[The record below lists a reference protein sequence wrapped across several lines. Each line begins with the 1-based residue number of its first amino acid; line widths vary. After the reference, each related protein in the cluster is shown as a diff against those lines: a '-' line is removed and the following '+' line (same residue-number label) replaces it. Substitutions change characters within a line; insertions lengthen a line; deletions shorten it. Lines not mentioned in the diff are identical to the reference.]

1 MENQPSPLLN
11 WALFYQGKS
20 MDELRQCLLL
30 TTMELENTRARA
42 YEDLRMR
49 EAQILQLKEM
59 LNRAM
64 REKKDAEE
72 KCQRLFFEKHLL
84 LLQSSAAAHP
94 LSSGVST
101 VDDEP
106 RSAAAAAA
114 GFSSDSDGSMVSSPA
129 PVVEYPVVFDKPLP
143 EKGRLLQAVMKA
155 GPLLQTLLLAGPLP
169 QWHHPPP
176 PMDTF
181 QIPTPPVNYHTPPPT
196 AAIFPDSQLLLHH
209 HHQDSLLEIAAA
221 HNSNSNCGR
230 MNNRKRGIFDESDY
244 SMEPNK
250 YQRAA
255 VL

>member
-1 MENQPSPLLN
+1 MENQPSPILN
-11 WALFYQGKS
+11 WAFFSQGKS
-20 MDELRQCLLL
+20 MDELRQWLLL

-64 REKKDAEE
+64 KEKRDAEE
-72 KCQRLFFEKHLL
+72 KCQRLFYEKRL
-84 LLQSSAAAHP
+84 LLQSSASHP

-106 RSAAAAAA
+106 RSTAAA

-129 PVVEYPVVFDKPLP
+129 AVVEYPVVFDKPLP
-143 EKGRLLQAVMKA
+143 EKGRFLQAVMKA

-169 QWHHPPP
+169 QWRHPPP

-181 QIPTPPVNYHTPPPT
+181 QIPTPPVNYHNPPPA
-196 AAIFPDSQLLLHH
+196 AAIFPDSHLHL
-209 HHQDSLLEIAAA
+209 HHQDSLLEIAA

-230 MNNRKRGIFDESDY
+230 INRKRGIFDESEY

-250 YQRAA
+250 YQRA